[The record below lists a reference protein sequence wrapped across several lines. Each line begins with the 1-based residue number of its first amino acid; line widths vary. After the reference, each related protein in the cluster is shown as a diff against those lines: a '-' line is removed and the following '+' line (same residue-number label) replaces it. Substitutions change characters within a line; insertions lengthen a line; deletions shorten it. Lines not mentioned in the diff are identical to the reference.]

1 MKACCEPYWNAFP
14 SGSAFFIIG
23 ALLSTLG
30 GNMGLQE
37 IAVGGIFLSP
47 MLMFALMGFVAAL
60 IVRWGLHR
68 FLRQRVWWHE
78 AWFDA
83 SLFIVLT
90 AASAFALS

>member
-1 MKACCEPYWNAFP
+1 MACCGAYRNAFP
-14 SGSAFFIIG
+14 SRNAFFIIG
-23 ALLSTLG
+23 ALLSILG
-30 GNMGLQE
+30 GKMGLQE

-47 MLMFALMGFVAAL
+47 MLIFAFMGFVAAL
-60 IVRWGLHR
+60 LVRWGLHR

>member
-1 MKACCEPYWNAFP
+1 
-14 SGSAFFIIG
+14 
-23 ALLSTLG
+23 
-30 GNMGLQE
+30 MGLQE

-47 MLMFALMGFVAAL
+47 MLIFALMGFVAAV

-68 FLRQRVWWHE
+68 FLRRRVWWHE